1 MYVTGKRKGIA
12 ALFLL
17 VILTAGMA
25 FPALAAE
32 TEAAE
37 YVPSMYATFWALVP
51 TILPL

>member
-32 TEAAE
+32 TEAC
-37 YVPSMYATFWALVP
+37 PQLQLHCP
-51 TILPL
+51 D